1 MKKFLSLA
9 LCATLLLALIPMLTQ
24 TVSAESLS
32 KFNIRLDEPIASY
45 SPDFSPEFNTNAQV
59 YNSVTWQENSPGFS
73 AKLNSSDEF
82 KAGLAY
88 KVEIWIRLGDGN
100 YFPVDGYGDL
110 ATAITVNGKAISSLK
125 IKDRNEEN
133 QITEVTITCEYDPLP
148 GREISSVLITGVP
161 TPVAGNMPIYSFTL
175 GSTSYG
181 FYHTEPVV
189 WTDKTNNSK
198 QLDNSDKFIQGHV
211 YQLSIWLYAN
221 REGGFTFKTDQNG
234 NPQVSATINS
244 WAADKVIKAYEQDGR
259 EVIELLYTFP
269 ACQAAHTCVPK
280 LVPQQAPTCLMYGF
294 KAYYECSCGKCFEDA
309 AGKKEITD
317 MDGYGI
323 IAALGHNEGSWSYN
337 GTHHYRKCTR
347 CLEVIPGTNA
357 AHSGGKATCVEK
369 GKCTVCGYA
378 YLPENEDH
386 TPESKWTACGALYHA
401 HLCKLCGAHCDP
413 LDHTP
418 GPEATDITPQTCTVC
433 GYIISPAK
441 NHKHDLSRVPQ
452 TPADCTHG
460 GNIEYYFCVGCN
472 DCFTDAEGKNKIPE
486 TMSVQLGALGHT
498 ASESWSYDEQYHW
511 RSCDVCKVVLDE
523 TKMHHE
529 FAEGVCTT
537 CGYKEG
543 AQIEPSEETEPTQPT
558 EPAKETSPNDD
569 PKGTNWMLIILVGL
583 ISFGAATTVAVI
595 CLKKKK

>member
-1 MKKFLSLA
+1 MKNLTVILTLA
-9 LCATLLLALIPMLTQ
+9 MLLTILAGCGEQAPAKTDAPTAPETTQSAPPETTEAPTEEFTEAPTEPPVTAIDPMALVGQWERTLIEVEGYMEENTDAVITI
-24 TVSAESLS
+24 EG
-32 KFNIRLDEPIASY
+32 D
-45 SPDFSPEFNTNAQV
+45 SPEALFISYTDLMFP
-59 YNSVTWQENSPGFS
+59 EEGF
-73 AKLNSSDEF
+73 
-82 KAGLAY
+82 
-88 KVEIWIRLGDGN
+88 
-100 YFPVDGYGDL
+100 
-110 ATAITVNGKAISSLK
+110 
-125 IKDRNEEN
+125 
-133 QITEVTITCEYDPLP
+133 
-148 GREISSVLITGVP
+148 
-161 TPVAGNMPIYSFTL
+161 
-175 GSTSYG
+175 
-181 FYHTEPVV
+181 
-189 WTDKTNNSK
+189 
-198 QLDNSDKFIQGHV
+198 
-211 YQLSIWLYAN
+211 
-221 REGGFTFKTDQNG
+221 
-234 NPQVSATINS
+234 
-244 WAADKVIKAYEQDGR
+244 
-259 EVIELLYTFP
+259 
-269 ACQAAHTCVPK
+269 
-280 LVPQQAPTCLMYGF
+280 PQQAPTCLMYGF